1 MIRYLAL
8 VVFLLCPGCP
18 QPTPTPVPGPSPT
31 PDIFYGQIL
40 DCHADVVAAQRTSTA
55 PS

>member
-1 MIRYLAL
+1 MSRYLVLAAS
-8 VVFLLCPGCP
+8 LLCLGCP

-40 DCHADVVAAQRTSTA
+40 DCHVAALAS
-55 PS
+55 PSAGSK